1 MAFEIPGDISALDD
15 AALEQA
21 KNDAL
26 EQAQSYGEIA
36 DDDLTSEQLDEMVAL
51 ADFVTAARAE
61 QTTRSEAA
69 AERAERAQAARAAL
83 TEPEAAA
90 EDGEGEGEQA
100 AADAEAQAPEPV
112 AAAAAASAGKAPR
125 RQVVARA
132 ATAAPKIE
140 VPNARTAAALLA
152 SADVP
157 GIPAGTKI
165 NDIRGLGE
173 AAVSKMRTFPTQR
186 VGGKRGTQ
194 IRGSVAS
201 IELGTGGAEKVRLS
215 DYGTDHMAALAAAA
229 NEKRLPGGSLI
240 AAGGWCAPSET
251 LWDLC
256 SIETTEGII
265 QLPEITVDRG
275 GIRFMQR
282 PDWSTIFNDPD
293 FGFCLTEQDVID
305 GELKTCIEVDCPDW
319 VEVRLDACGLCIKAG
334 ILTNSAFPEYVDQFI
349 EMALIAHQ
357 HKMAKKAIDQMLDES
372 DPLNAAGSFA
382 TAIDSLAELEF
393 TAQWVRQNYRMS
405 FGETLEAVVPFWYKG
420 IIRADLA
427 RRTGQNA
434 VNVSDAEI
442 EGYFT
447 QRGVSVQWVYNM
459 EPLEKDDAGNVCVPP
474 TIDILMYPA
483 GTWVKGT
490 QDVIQLDTI
499 YDSTNILS
507 NTYTA
512 LFVEQGWL
520 LTERCFQSYKV
531 TLNTCATG
539 QTGAADLTDCVIAQC
554 AS

>member
-1 MAFEIPGDISALDD
+1 MAFEIPGEVSALDD

-26 EQAQSYGEIA
+26 AEAQSYSEIA
-36 DDDLTSEQLDEMVAL
+36 DDELTSEQLDQMVAL

-61 QTTRSEAA
+61 QETRTAA
-69 AERAERAQAARAAL
+69 ASERADRAAAARAAL
-83 TEPEAAA
+83 TEPEAA
-90 EDGEGEGEQA
+90 EEP
-100 AADAEAQAPEPV
+100 APEPV
-112 AAAAAASAGKAPR
+112 AAAAVAAAKAPR

-132 ATAAPKIE
+132 AGVAPKIE

-157 GIPAGTKI
+157 GVPAGAKI

-173 AAVSKMRTFPTQR
+173 AAVAKMKTFPSQR

-282 PDWSTIFNDPD
+282 PDWSSIFSDPD

-357 HKMAKKAIDQMLDES
+357 HQMAKKAIDQMLAES
-372 DPLNAAGSFA
+372 EPLNAAGEFA

-393 TAQWVRQNYRMS
+393 TAAWVRQNYRMS

-447 QRGVSVQWVYNM
+447 SRGVNVQWVYNM
-459 EPLEKDDAGNVCVPP
+459 EPLEKDAAGNVCVPP

-539 QTGAADLTDCVIAQC
+539 QTGAADLTECVIAQC